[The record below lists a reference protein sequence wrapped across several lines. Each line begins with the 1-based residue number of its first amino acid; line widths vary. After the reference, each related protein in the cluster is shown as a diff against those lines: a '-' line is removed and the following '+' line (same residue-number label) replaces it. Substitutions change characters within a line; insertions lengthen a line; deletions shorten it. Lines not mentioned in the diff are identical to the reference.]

1 MTAKTVEDLEL
12 WKRATSFWKIAN
24 ALLDRPAF
32 DRDWKLRN
40 QLRDAT
46 DSVLSNIAEGFE
58 QATDRGFAKY
68 LFDAKASAAEARKR
82 LWMAAERR
90 YISDGDYQEANA
102 IGDEVARM
110 TVGLIKYLLRSDRRD
125 RGLGPSRDN
134 GSSLKRQ
141 ERLSRPQPPQETEP
155 TTD

>member
-1 MTAKTVEDLEL
+1 MTAKTVEELEL
-12 WKRATSFWKIAN
+12 WKRAISFWKGAN
-24 ALLDRPAF
+24 ALLDRPTF
-32 DRDWKLRN
+32 DRDWKLRK

-82 LWMAAERR
+82 LWLAAERR
-90 YISDGDYQEANA
+90 YISDEEYQEVNA

-125 RGLGPSRDN
+125 RGLGPPRN
-134 GSSLKRQ
+134 NHGSPQRQ
-141 ERLSRPQPPQETEP
+141 RRLPGTEPPQETGA
-155 TTD
+155 TD

>member
-12 WKRATSFWKIAN
+12 WKRAASFWKGVN

-40 QLRDAT
+40 QLRDAS

-58 QATDRGFAKY
+58 QSTDRGFAKY

-82 LWMAAERR
+82 LWMAAERK
-90 YISDGDYQEANA
+90 YSGDEEYQEVNTV
-102 IGDEVARM
+102 GEEVARM
-110 TVGLIKYLLRSDRRD
+110 AVGLIKYLLRSDHRD
-125 RGLGPSRDN
+125 RGLGRPTDSN
-134 GSSLKRQ
+134 SSPQRQ
-141 ERLSRPQPPQETEP
+141 RRLPGAQPPQGRE
-155 TTD
+155 